1 MAVDYLS
8 ALNSR
13 GSGLNI
19 TQIVGSLVDAEIVPK
34 RTKIEKQIEE
44 NDLSVSEIG
53 KLRAELAG
61 LSTSL
66 SVTGAGQ
73 AYDARSASS
82 AIAIAITDASK
93 ATAFDSNL
101 RVTQLAAAQ
110 VVEYSGFSSALSVVN
125 AGTLQVSVGG
135 AAATT
140 LTVSAGDTI
149 SDIAAA
155 LDDLDGVSASVVATG
170 TNAFSLVVKS
180 EIGAAKAITITPS
193 GNSATAGDLAFNLA
207 ARTEKVAAADAV
219 LTLDGITIT
228 RGSNVI
234 DDLVP
239 GATLTLTETMASA
252 ARVQLE
258 ERQDIAL
265 AELKALVERLNETK
279 AIITEAT
286 RRGVNGA
293 PSGPL
298 VGDPTIMAI
307 GRRLAAI
314 TTQPIVGFAADPVYL
329 SQIGV
334 RTQRDGTL
342 EVDEATFNAA
352 YANNRHIYRAVFQ
365 SLNQAT
371 DPGISVRTTA
381 RATPPPGVYA
391 FDYVNDTTATLNGT
405 SLITR
410 SGVSPAKEFYAE
422 TGPFAGVTIRLESG
436 VAQDT
441 TVMFGRSVL
450 QQIRDFADTL
460 IAKTGDITQR
470 EQKFSDRGFE
480 LDDELT
486 ALEDREASIRERY
499 FARFT
504 AMEQIVTRVKGTGEY
519 MQSIMDAWNKQ
530 D

>member
-34 RTKIEKQIEE
+34 RSQIEKQIEE
-44 NDLSVSEIG
+44 NDLSISELG
-53 KLRAELAG
+53 KLRAEL
-61 LSTSL
+61 SSL
-66 SVTGAGQ
+66 SSSLAVTGAGQ
-73 AYDARSASS
+73 AYDARSGSS

-93 ATAFDSNL
+93 ATAFDSSL

-110 VVEYSGFSSALSVVN
+110 VVEYSGFASALATVT

-135 AAATT
+135 GATTT
-140 LTVSAGDTI
+140 LTISAGDTI
-149 SDIAAA
+149 SDVADA

-170 TNAFSLVVKS
+170 TNAYSIIVKS
-180 EIGAAKAITITPS
+180 EIGASKAVTINATD
-193 GNSATAGDLAFNLA
+193 ATAIGLGTAVV
-207 ARTEKVAAADAV
+207 KVPATDAI
-219 LTLDGITIT
+219 LTLDGITVT

-234 DDLVP
+234 SDLVP
-239 GATLTLTETMASA
+239 GATLTLTDTMTSA
-252 ARVQLE
+252 TRVQLE

-279 AIITEAT
+279 SLIAEAT
-286 RRGVNGA
+286 KRGINGA
-293 PSGPL
+293 ASGPL

-352 YANNRHIYRAVFQ
+352 YETNRHIYRAVFQ
-365 SLNQAT
+365 SLNQTTAS
-371 DPGISVRTTA
+371 GITVRTTA
-381 RATPPPGVYA
+381 NAKPPAGVYA
-391 FDYVNDTTATLNGT
+391 FDYVNSTTATLNGT
-405 SLITR
+405 SLIVR
-410 SGVSPAKEFYAE
+410 SGVSPAKEFYAA
-422 TGPFAGVTIRLESG
+422 TGTFAGVTIRLEDG
-436 VAQDT
+436 IEQDT
-441 TVMFGRSVL
+441 TVMIGKSVL
-450 QQIRDFADTL
+450 SQIRDFADTL
-460 IAKTGDITQR
+460 IAKTGDITLR
-470 EQKFSDRGFE
+470 EKKFTEKGFE
-480 LDDELT
+480 LGDALT
-486 ALEDREASIRERY
+486 DLKDREDTARQRY

-530 D
+530 E

>member
-1 MAVDYLS
+1 M
-8 ALNSR
+8 
-13 GSGLNI
+13 
-19 TQIVGSLVDAEIVPK
+19 
-34 RTKIEKQIEE
+34 
-44 NDLSVSEIG
+44 
-53 KLRAELAG
+53 
-61 LSTSL
+61 
-66 SVTGAGQ
+66 
-73 AYDARSASS
+73 
-82 AIAIAITDASK
+82 
-93 ATAFDSNL
+93 
-101 RVTQLAAAQ
+101 
-110 VVEYSGFSSALSVVN
+110 
-125 AGTLQVSVGG
+125 
-135 AAATT
+135 
-140 LTVSAGDTI
+140 
-149 SDIAAA
+149 
-155 LDDLDGVSASVVATG
+155 
-170 TNAFSLVVKS
+170 
-180 EIGAAKAITITPS
+180 
-193 GNSATAGDLAFNLA
+193 
-207 ARTEKVAAADAV
+207 
-219 LTLDGITIT
+219 
-228 RGSNVI
+228 
-234 DDLVP
+234 P
-239 GATLTLTETMASA
+239 GATLTLTETMGSA

-410 SGVSPAKEFYAE
+410 SGVSPAKEFYAA